1 MALAI
6 RASLGDSAWQT
17 SSSVSTKSGSFT
29 MPNLQSTD
37 LVILEIASYANQAP
51 LDAFTVSAGPTT
63 AGQTWTTIGYGT
75 DDSYAK
81 KRIDVYYMRPSTSL
95 TAPTVSA
102 TVSNYYGQIS
112 PTMGICFGGWI
123 ITGFD
128 TAAPIGNKV
137 TPTFQVTTN
146 NATVGDLPGFSW
158 KPKRKNSWMYVAAYD
173 ATGLAPEVSSDLT
186 VRARTNTTGVM
197 AGYKAVNN
205 PYSPITTA
213 NINANGTGAAQWQ
226 YCIFEVQDS
235 DKYVYQSVGQLN
247 F

>member
-17 SSSVSTKSGSFT
+17 SSSVTTKTGSFT

-37 LVILEIASYANQAP
+37 LVILEIAYYANQVGGD
-51 LDAFTVSAGPTT
+51 LIYVSAGPTT
-63 AGQTWTTIGYGT
+63 TGQTWTAIASGNDT
-75 DDSYAK
+75 SYAK
-81 KRIDVYYMRPSTSL
+81 KTIGTYYMRPSTSL

-102 TVSNYYGQIS
+102 TVTNYFGSIS
-112 PTMGICFGGWI
+112 PTMGISFGGWI

-128 TAAPIGNKV
+128 TTTPIGNTV
-137 TPTFQVTTN
+137 NPIGQITTN
-146 NATVGDLPGFSW
+146 NLTVGAISGSEW
-158 KPKRKNSWMYVAAYD
+158 KPKRKNSWMYVTGYD
-173 ATGLAPEVSSDLT
+173 ATGLAPVGSTDLT
-186 VRARTNTTGVM
+186 VRARTNTTGVIS
-197 AGYKAVNN
+197 GYKAVKN

-213 NINANGTGAAQWQ
+213 NIDANGTGAAQWQ

-235 DKYVYQSVGQLN
+235 DKFAYQSAGQLN